1 MVCANAQ
8 ALRLCRIV
16 HTGKTM
22 NLRPWLVAT
31 LAVTTSVLAG
41 CDVGPDYKH
50 PVAALPSGWRE
61 ANTADHAV
69 WPEEDWW
76 RGFGSPQL
84 DGFIAQAETQNFD
97 IKAAVARI
105 SEADAMA
112 RIAGAALLPS
122 VNATSTLAQ
131 QRTLLN
137 TSSRAITFQQ
147 FSLGADAS
155 YQIDFWGK
163 NHAALEAAK
172 ATAVASRYDQQVIAL
187 ATVSSVAVT
196 YFEALALRDR
206 IKVAEDNA
214 AAAEQML
221 GGINAQFQ
229 SGTVTDLNIAQQQT
243 VVNSLRALIPPLRQQ
258 YSQAIDALAIL
269 IGEPPENVKLA
280 PETLLNLS
288 MPTVAPG
295 MPAALLERRPDVA
308 EAEAQLIAANANI
321 KVARADFLP
330 SFNLTASGGME
341 SLALAGFSPPAAV
354 YGLAGG
360 ITAPI
365 FEGGLLRGQLEFN
378 KARYTELLADYRKSI
393 VSALSNVEDG
403 LAGVQRTGE
412 QLVAETATVA
422 TARRAYEISGAQ
434 YHGGTV
440 DLLTVLTAENA
451 LFPDED
457 LLVQVRLAHVQ
468 ALVSL
473 FQALGGGWQ
482 QGGDVQKAVAGK
494 SGKQGQGAAL
504 DPPRA

>member
-1 MVCANAQ
+1 M
-8 ALRLCRIV
+8 L
-16 HTGKTM
+16 GKLM

-31 LAVTTSVLAG
+31 LAMTTSVLAG
-41 CDVGPDYKH
+41 CDVGPDYRH
-50 PVAALPSGWRE
+50 PVVTLPAGWRE
-61 ANTADHAV
+61 ANGPGHAA

-84 DGFIAQAETQNFD
+84 NRFIAQAEAQNFD
-97 IKAAVARI
+97 IEAAVARI
-105 SEADAMA
+105 READAEA

-122 VNATSTLAQ
+122 VNATSNLSQ

-137 TSSRAITFQQ
+137 TTSKPIEFQQ
-147 FSLGADAS
+147 FSLGANAS
-155 YQIDFWGK
+155 YEIDFWGK

-172 ATAVASRYDQQVIAL
+172 ATAIASRYDQQVVAL
-187 ATVSSVAVT
+187 ATVSSTAIT
-196 YFEALALRDR
+196 YFQALSLRDR
-206 IKVAEDNA
+206 IKVAEDNVA
-214 AAAEQML
+214 AAQQML
-221 GGINAQFQ
+221 GGIRAQFHN
-229 SGTVTDLNIAQQQT
+229 GTVTDLNIVQQQT
-243 VVNSLRALIPPLRQQ
+243 VVNSLQALIPPLEQQ
-258 YSQAIDALAIL
+258 LSQAIDALAIL
-269 IGEPPENVKLA
+269 IGEPPENVQLGQG
-280 PETLLNLS
+280 TLLDLT

-295 MPAALLERRPDVA
+295 LPADLLERRPDVA

-321 KVARADFLP
+321 KVARAEFFP
-330 SFNLTASGGME
+330 SVSLTASGGME

-354 YGLAGG
+354 YGLTGG
-360 ITAPI
+360 ITQPI
-365 FEGGLLRGQLEFN
+365 FEGGLLRGQLELN

-403 LAGVQRTGE
+403 LAATQRTRE
-412 QLVAETATVA
+412 QLAAETATVA
-422 TARRAYEISGAQ
+422 TARRAYEISGVQ

-482 QGGDVQKAVAGK
+482 DGQVQ
-494 SGKQGQGAAL
+494 AAL
-504 DPPRA
+504 ASR